1 MNWKAFKERF
11 RYNYKKYCAIIFS
24 SLATALLLASAVI
37 YVVEM
42 IAYHETPSISTPISV
57 YNLAFM
63 LVAYFIILI
72 GNVNSSNSAYNG
84 VLIYIFA
91 SAFSAVINL
100 IFSGV
105 LNFSSL
111 FSGDPLAGSIALVQ
125 LAFNVF
131 GVVAGIFAYIRLRQ
145 YLTGSSVTYTSVRNW
160 SLAFVIFQ
168 IVSSSFLPGIL
179 LLDGAS
185 GLNVLMSCLY
195 PISEILICLGIYF
208 TVLRLRSY

>member
-1 MNWKAFKERF
+1 MNWHAFKERF
-11 RYNYKKYCAIIFS
+11 RYNYKKYCAIVFS

-42 IAYHETPSISTPISV
+42 IAYRETPSILTPINV

-63 LVAYFIILI
+63 LVAYLVILI
-72 GNVNSSNSAYNG
+72 GNINSSNSAYNG

-100 IFSGV
+100 FFGGAM
-105 LNFSSL
+105 NFSSL
-111 FSGDPLAGSIALVQ
+111 FSGDPLGSSMALVQ

-145 YLTGSSVTYTSVRNW
+145 YLTGSSVSYTNVRNW
-160 SLAFVIFQ
+160 NLAFVVFQ